1 MVASGE
7 GSSYSEKLVAI
18 VAYSVCSSTLL
29 LSNKFALEYLPLPSV
44 VSFVQIASST
54 LIVLA
59 LKHFGNVK
67 VDDLEWDKMK
77 PFMLYVFLFV
87 SSIYANMRAL
97 QLSNVETV
105 IVFRACTPI
114 AVAIIEYLFM
124 NRTLPNIRSCLSLLI
139 VAFGAIIYCLSDS
152 QFYLQGLGAYSWVTL
167 YFVLITLEMTYG
179 KVLTEPTKN
188 SMGQWG
194 PVLYQNLLAAL
205 PMFLLGYAYGDYNNI
220 GAVLSKIDFNG
231 YLVLLFSCIVGTL
244 IGFTGWLCRGMLS
257 AASFTLVGVVNKFLT
272 VLLNVVL
279 WDKHSSPAGLFAVCL
294 CLLAGTFYQ
303 QAPKRESV
311 VQRNDIETTE
321 SLVKRES
328 NSPRS

>member
-1 MVASGE
+1 MASGE

-18 VAYSVCSSTLL
+18 VAYSLCSSTLL
-29 LSNKFALEYLPLPSV
+29 LSNKFALEHLPLPSV

-59 LKHFGNVK
+59 LKYFGNVK

-124 NRTLPNIRSCLSLLI
+124 NRTLPNVRSCLSLLV
-139 VAFGAIIYCLSDS
+139 VALGAIIYCLSDS
-152 QFYLQGLGAYSWVTL
+152 QFYLQGLGAYSWVTF
-167 YFVLITLEMTYG
+167 YFILITLEMTYG

-194 PVLYQNLLAAL
+194 PVLYQNILAAL

-220 GAVLSKIDFNG
+220 GPVLSAIDLNG
-231 YLVLLFSCIVGTL
+231 YLVLLFRYSLTHSPTHSPTHSL
-244 IGFTGWLCRGMLS
+244 THSLTHS
-257 AASFTLVGVVNKFLT
+257 A
-272 VLLNVVL
+272 VLLAL
-279 WDKHSSPAGLFAVCL
+279 SSASPDGSVAVC
-294 CLLAGTFYQ
+294 
-303 QAPKRESV
+303 
-311 VQRNDIETTE
+311 
-321 SLVKRES
+321 
-328 NSPRS
+328 